1 MKQYKLLN
9 NLFGWLVFAISAV
22 VYIMTLEPTASFWDC
37 GEFISS
43 AYKLEV
49 GHPPGNPIFML
60 TARFF
65 ANFASGPD
73 QVAYMVNLMSGL
85 LSAATILLL
94 FWTITHLACKIVL
107 KEENQISVAQMIVIL
122 GCGLVG
128 SLAYAFSDTFWFS
141 AVEGEVYAYS
151 SFCTALVFW
160 LILKWERV
168 ADEPHSDRYIVLIA
182 YLIGVSIAVHLLNL
196 LCIPAIVLVFYY
208 RKFKNTNAKGSL
220 LALILSFGIIVL
232 LLYGLVPGFV
242 KVAGWVELLF
252 VNVLHAPYNTGVV
265 VYFFVV
271 IAAIVWG
278 IYETYKQRSDKKIKL
293 SFLVSVMLVGLP
305 FIGNSIWLG
314 IFLSAILAIYL
325 FYFQKTVALRVMNTI
340 LVCIM
345 VIFIGYSSYALIVI
359 RSSAN
364 TPMDQNSPEDVF
376 TLASYLNRE
385 QYGDRPLLYG
395 NTFVSDVARDRD
407 GSVLVDEGPAIW
419 RRAIKNSDKER
430 DKYVIIDHKKDYQ
443 YTPELNML
451 FPRMYSTSPSHVE
464 AYKEWTNFKGKP
476 VRVTDPNGD
485 SRVVMKPTFGENLK
499 FFLDYQLNHMYW
511 RYFMWNFVG
520 RQNDIQGHGEVNKG
534 NWISGFNFIDKHI
547 AGDQSLLPPD
557 LANNKGHNVF
567 YFLPLI
573 LGLVGLFFQAYSGKK
588 GIESFWVTFFLFFM
602 TGIAIVIY
610 LNQTPY
616 QPRERDYAY
625 AGSFY
630 AFAIWIGLGVA
641 AIYKGL
647 NRFVPSI
654 PAAAIASLLCM
665 FVPIQMVSQTWDDH
679 DRSGRYA
686 CRDFGKNYLSCI
698 EEDGIIFTNGDNDT
712 FPLWYAQET
721 EGYRTDVRVCNLSYL
736 QTDWYID
743 QMKSQ
748 AYKSDPLPI
757 SMTKQQYGNG
767 KRDYAYLYD
776 VYRQPMSVDEAF
788 SVLLSDEDWSKTIPN
803 YPGKINYIPAEKLY
817 IPIDSAAVVKAG
829 IVPDS
834 LRDSIPSQMIF
845 DFKGKNTLTLNE
857 IAILDMI
864 NTNAKNGW
872 KRPIYYAVTVGPDM
886 FMNMRPY
893 FSRVGLAYRITPVKG
908 DNDGSI
914 DSEKMYDN
922 MMNKFEW
929 GGIDNP
935 DVYLDENIRR
945 MCYTLRMMFVDLI
958 DQLIAEG
965 KNDKALKALDYSM
978 EKIPSTAIPHDYI
991 SIQMAN
997 DYYHLGQTEK
1007 ATALLKE
1014 IADNSMSYLRWYTTL
1029 TANQLRSVNRDM
1041 QMHQFIMIR
1050 NVLPIFLG
1058 QNQKDLAM
1066 KYIQELK
1073 EVNLDPTSVLKE
1085 MIGE

>member
-1 MKQYKLLN
+1 
-9 NLFGWLVFAISAV
+9 
-22 VYIMTLEPTASFWDC
+22 MTLEPTASFWDC

-252 VNVLHAPYNTGVV
+252 VNILHAPYNTGVV

-314 IFLSAILAIYL
+314 IFLSALLAIYL
-325 FYFQKTVALRVMNTI
+325 FYSQKTVALRVMNTI

-419 RRAIKNSDKER
+419 RRAIK
-430 DKYVIIDHKKDYQ
+430 II
-443 YTPELNML
+443 N
-451 FPRMYSTSPSHVE
+451 
-464 AYKEWTNFKGKP
+464 
-476 VRVTDPNGD
+476 
-485 SRVVMKPTFGENLK
+485 
-499 FFLDYQLNHMYW
+499 
-511 RYFMWNFVG
+511 
-520 RQNDIQGHGEVNKG
+520 I
-534 NWISGFNFIDKHI
+534 
-547 AGDQSLLPPD
+547 
-557 LANNKGHNVF
+557 
-567 YFLPLI
+567 
-573 LGLVGLFFQAYSGKK
+573 
-588 GIESFWVTFFLFFM
+588 
-602 TGIAIVIY
+602 
-610 LNQTPY
+610 
-616 QPRERDYAY
+616 
-625 AGSFY
+625 
-630 AFAIWIGLGVA
+630 
-641 AIYKGL
+641 
-647 NRFVPSI
+647 
-654 PAAAIASLLCM
+654 
-665 FVPIQMVSQTWDDH
+665 
-679 DRSGRYA
+679 
-686 CRDFGKNYLSCI
+686 
-698 EEDGIIFTNGDNDT
+698 
-712 FPLWYAQET
+712 
-721 EGYRTDVRVCNLSYL
+721 
-736 QTDWYID
+736 
-743 QMKSQ
+743 
-748 AYKSDPLPI
+748 
-757 SMTKQQYGNG
+757 
-767 KRDYAYLYD
+767 
-776 VYRQPMSVDEAF
+776 
-788 SVLLSDEDWSKTIPN
+788 LLS
-803 YPGKINYIPAEKLY
+803 
-817 IPIDSAAVVKAG
+817 
-829 IVPDS
+829 
-834 LRDSIPSQMIF
+834 
-845 DFKGKNTLTLNE
+845 
-857 IAILDMI
+857 
-864 NTNAKNGW
+864 
-872 KRPIYYAVTVGPDM
+872 
-886 FMNMRPY
+886 
-893 FSRVGLAYRITPVKG
+893 
-908 DNDGSI
+908 
-914 DSEKMYDN
+914 
-922 MMNKFEW
+922 
-929 GGIDNP
+929 
-935 DVYLDENIRR
+935 
-945 MCYTLRMMFVDLI
+945 
-958 DQLIAEG
+958 
-965 KNDKALKALDYSM
+965 
-978 EKIPSTAIPHDYI
+978 
-991 SIQMAN
+991 
-997 DYYHLGQTEK
+997 
-1007 ATALLKE
+1007 
-1014 IADNSMSYLRWYTTL
+1014 
-1029 TANQLRSVNRDM
+1029 
-1041 QMHQFIMIR
+1041 
-1050 NVLPIFLG
+1050 
-1058 QNQKDLAM
+1058 
-1066 KYIQELK
+1066 
-1073 EVNLDPTSVLKE
+1073 
-1085 MIGE
+1085 